1 MPDWTTVITS
11 VLASSV
17 LSSVLTTIIA
27 PSINWGIEKKKQM
40 LADRKEKIQK
50 WRQMVTEITIKA
62 QEIQQGKLPAI
73 PNVRS
78 QAGSLIEHH
87 QDFLSLQPLLQ
98 RGGIFQSMTFYAG
111 RTTPGE
117 LINLAAEIDRIEEE
131 WGLR

>member
-1 MPDWTTVITS
+1 MPDWTTLITS

-27 PSINWGIEKKKQM
+27 PSINWGIEKKKQT

-87 QDFLSLQPLLQ
+87 QDCFYIIINLLLSLMIITLL
-98 RGGIFQSMTFYAG
+98 TLE
-111 RTTPGE
+111 T
-117 LINLAAEIDRIEEE
+117 
-131 WGLR
+131 

>member
-27 PSINWGIEKKKQM
+27 PSINWGIEKKKQT

-50 WRQMVTEITIKA
+50 WRQMVTEITLKVQA
-62 QEIQQGKLPAI
+62 IQQGQSPSI

-78 QAGSLIEHH
+78 QAGFLIDNHT
-87 QDFLSLQPLLQ
+87 DFLSLQPHLKGP
-98 RGGIFQSMTFYAG
+98 RKGGIFQ
-111 RTTPGE
+111 
-117 LINLAAEIDRIEEE
+117 
-131 WGLR
+131 